1 MRKSRFIAAV
11 AVAITLTLTGCGGNE
26 ENSQT
31 AAQFNDADVTFA
43 QGMIPHHRQAVE
55 MAQLAGTHSQD
66 EEIQRLAA
74 EIESAQDPEIKTMTG
89 WLEAWGEDVPEHTSG
104 GHGDMDMPGMM
115 SAEDMK
121 SLGGS
126 SGAGFDR
133 MFVQMMIK
141 HHKGAIEM
149 ARTEQ
154 ANGKNADA
162 IALAKQIEKA
172 QAAEIAVMRGLLGA

>member
-1 MRKSRFIAAV
+1 M
-11 AVAITLTLTGCGGNE
+11 G
-26 ENSQT
+26 
-31 AAQFNDADVTFA
+31 
-43 QGMIPHHRQAVE
+43 
-55 MAQLAGTHSQD
+55 
-66 EEIQRLAA
+66 
-74 EIESAQDPEIKTMTG
+74 
-89 WLEAWGEDVPEHTSG
+89 
-104 GHGDMDMPGMM
+104 MPGMM

-121 SLGGS
+121 SLEGS

-141 HHKGAIEM
+141 HHEGAIEM